1 MGPVKTLATRL
12 FAWLL
17 EPLASDEKACRYL
30 SRFFSSRN
38 QSHLR
43 DNEFKSVFPHLS
55 MEGRSDWEIG
65 ALTTIAKTA
74 QQLRASVVYDV
85 GANDGV
91 WSLAFAE
98 AGPRI
103 QVHAFEPLPE
113 VYARLVTRV
122 GGHALI
128 TPHNLAFGSSRSELQ
143 MYQDEF
149 SPASSLL
156 KMTQR
161 HMDEF
166 PQTGTQHPVRV
177 QVETM
182 DEYVG
187 KMQLPMPDLVKID
200 VQGYEDEVIAGGK
213 ETIRQARYVWV
224 ELSLVRL
231 HEGGS
236 TFHTTYTALRD
247 LGYDLFDITYLD
259 RSAKDGSL
267 LQMDALFVNS
277 GGISVDEDTD
287 QLLQVSL

>member
-1 MGPVKTLATRL
+1 
-12 FAWLL
+12 
-17 EPLASDEKACRYL
+17 
-30 SRFFSSRN
+30 
-38 QSHLR
+38 
-43 DNEFKSVFPHLS
+43 
-55 MEGRSDWEIG
+55 
-65 ALTTIAKTA
+65 
-74 QQLRASVVYDV
+74 
-85 GANDGV
+85 
-91 WSLAFAE
+91 
-98 AGPRI
+98 
-103 QVHAFEPLPE
+103 
-113 VYARLVTRV
+113 
-122 GGHALI
+122 
-128 TPHNLAFGSSRSELQ
+128 
-143 MYQDEF
+143 
-149 SPASSLL
+149 
-156 KMTQR
+156 
-161 HMDEF
+161 
-166 PQTGTQHPVRV
+166 
-177 QVETM
+177 M